1 MKHKNRI
8 LSLFLVLC
16 MLCNAGSRLR
26 LSGRWDARGNVCCY
40 GRKIENP
47 GVELRQDSE
56 VETLEQE
63 PYDETEVV
71 RAIVVLKTGACW
83 SKASLGRRLR
93 QKKGYSGDKASGI
106 YGAPAGIG
114 TAKNQKA
121 DRRQSGNPQVPLSC
135 GGERHGSGASL
146 WDFGRSSGSA
156 GVEKVL
162 IAPRYDVPED
172 MTNVSVVANP
182 ALYETKTIT
191 ECCADLGDIWVYR
204 KRNADCN
211 H

>member
-16 MLCNAGSRLR
+16 MLATLVPGSV
-26 LSGRWDARGNVCCY
+26 SGADGTREETSAVMAE
-40 GRKIENP
+40 KIENP

-71 RAIVVLKTGACW
+71 RAIVVLENRSLLEQGFTGAEIA
-83 SKASLGRRLR
+83 SKGTAVTKQVESMEL
-93 QKKGYSGDKASGI
+93 Q
-106 YGAPAGIG
+106 PGIG
-114 TAKNQKA
+114 AAKNQKA

-156 GVEKVL
+156 GCGKSFDSAS
-162 IAPRYDVPED
+162 IRCAGGYDQWQ
-172 MTNVSVVANP
+172 
-182 ALYETKTIT
+182 
-191 ECCADLGDIWVYR
+191 CCGQPSIV
-204 KRNADCN
+204 
-211 H
+211 

>member
-16 MLCNAGSRLR
+16 MLATLVPGSV
-26 LSGRWDARGNVCCY
+26 SGADGTREETSAVMAE
-40 GRKIENP
+40 KIENP

-71 RAIVVLKTGACW
+71 RAIVVLENRSLLEQGFTGAEI
-83 SKASLGRRLR
+83 ASN
-93 QKKGYSGDKASGI
+93 
-106 YGAPAGIG
+106 G
-114 TAKNQKA
+114 TAVTKQVESMELQQESALQKIRKLTE
-121 DRRQSGNPQVPLSC
+121 DNPATLKYHYHVAVNGMAVELPYGTL
-135 GGERHGSGASL
+135 EEVRAL
-146 WDFGRSSGSA
+146 P

-172 MTNVSVVANP
+172 MTNGSGQPSIV
-182 ALYETKTIT
+182 
-191 ECCADLGDIWVYR
+191 
-204 KRNADCN
+204 
-211 H
+211 

>member
-16 MLCNAGSRLR
+16 MLATLVPGSVSAADGTREET
-26 LSGRWDARGNVCCY
+26 SAVMAE
-40 GRKIENP
+40 KIENP

-93 QKKGYSGDKASGI
+93 
-106 YGAPAGIG
+106 PRG
-114 TAKNQKA
+114 TAVTKQEWNLWSSS
-121 DRRQSGNPQVPLSC
+121 RN
-135 GGERHGSGASL
+135 RHCKKS
-146 WDFGRSSGSA
+146 
-156 GVEKVL
+156 EKL
-162 IAPRYDVPED
+162 TED
-172 MTNVSVVANP
+172 NP
-182 ALYETKTIT
+182 ATLKYHYHVAVNGMAVELPYGTLEEVRALPVWKSFDSASIRCAGGYDQWQ
-191 ECCADLGDIWVYR
+191 CCGQPSIV
-204 KRNADCN
+204 
-211 H
+211 